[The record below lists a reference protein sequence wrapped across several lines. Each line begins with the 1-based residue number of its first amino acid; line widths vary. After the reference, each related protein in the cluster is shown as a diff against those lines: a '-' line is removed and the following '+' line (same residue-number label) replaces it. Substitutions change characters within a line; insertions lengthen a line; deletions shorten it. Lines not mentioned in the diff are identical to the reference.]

1 MYRNPNCKDA
11 DYDGVSVRS
20 QLRVAHVKQPT
31 LSRLQPR
38 FLFTKYPALGL
49 QSRSEGG
56 ARMWRRSP
64 NEKSRY
70 VAAQQAF
77 NEGRFSYPAPN
88 ANLKSG
94 QRPKAP
100 VSSVCNL
107 RRRGARSSKRGRV
120 RPASRRD
127 LQGHSRRRYLTD
139 S

>member
-38 FLFTKYPALGL
+38 FLFTKYLALGL

-77 NEGRFSYPAPN
+77 DEGRFSYPAPN

-100 VSSVCNL
+100 CVACVTSDAEGPEAVNAVGYGPLVGVIC
-107 RRRGARSSKRGRV
+107 K
-120 RPASRRD
+120 
-127 LQGHSRRRYLTD
+127 GHSRRRYLTD